1 MNIKKILGIVL
12 IFIVVGILAIFA
24 FRSEGGTLFTN
35 NDNPIIDSIS
45 GDSLIKQKF
54 SGQNFF
60 NTDTVI
66 PSESNNPKDI
76 AWTAFQ
82 KYLKYNKEQNLEGVK
97 SVVYK
102 VAPICEDLKDIIDC
116 KARMSS
122 AYAYGGALE
131 KKDFVNIWSDE
142 KQIILATNFKIQEDD
157 SILGRHRAIIF
168 FVKDNESLKLLSF
181 SPFKGATVSKG
192 VASREEIDDRLIIY
206 TEDKDEDGIAD
217 YDEECLSPKEGEV
230 CVKTN
235 PKIRDTDGD
244 GLWDGVQAL
253 MTK

>member
-1 MNIKKILGIVL
+1 
-12 IFIVVGILAIFA
+12 
-24 FRSEGGTLFTN
+24 
-35 NDNPIIDSIS
+35 
-45 GDSLIKQKF
+45 
-54 SGQNFF
+54 
-60 NTDTVI
+60 
-66 PSESNNPKDI
+66 
-76 AWTAFQ
+76 
-82 KYLKYNKEQNLEGVK
+82 
-97 SVVYK
+97 
-102 VAPICEDLKDIIDC
+102 
-116 KARMSS
+116 
-122 AYAYGGALE
+122 
-131 KKDFVNIWSDE
+131 
-142 KQIILATNFKIQEDD
+142 
-157 SILGRHRAIIF
+157 LGRHRAIIF

>member
-244 GLWDGVQAL
+244 GLWVGVQAL

>member
-102 VAPICEDLKDIIDC
+102 VAPI
-116 KARMSS
+116 S
-122 AYAYGGALE
+122 
-131 KKDFVNIWSDE
+131 
-142 KQIILATNFKIQEDD
+142 
-157 SILGRHRAIIF
+157 
-168 FVKDNESLKLLSF
+168 
-181 SPFKGATVSKG
+181 
-192 VASREEIDDRLIIY
+192 
-206 TEDKDEDGIAD
+206 
-217 YDEECLSPKEGEV
+217 
-230 CVKTN
+230 
-235 PKIRDTDGD
+235 
-244 GLWDGVQAL
+244 
-253 MTK
+253 